1 MLSPTTQYNDI
12 CMYVTIRWCVV
23 LSTGAVRGDVVPGGS
38 GLGKRLRGD
47 VRKGQHKRGWSIQGT
62 IEPGEDQVR
71 PGPVVEAE
79 LGAKTVVAVR
89 RRFGP
94 GVDGAHAGATCAPA
108 EKGERQRRQRRRQW
122 RRRWQR
128 EIEAQLVFDIIR
140 NKNIEKKPTTSNVQ

>member
-1 MLSPTTQYNDI
+1 M
-12 CMYVTIRWCVV
+12 
-23 LSTGAVRGDVVPGGS
+23 PGGS
-38 GLGKRLRGD
+38 GLGKRFRGD
-47 VRKGQHKRGWSIQGT
+47 VRKGQHKRGRSVQGT

-108 EKGERQRRQRRRQW
+108 EKGERQRRQRRRRRQW
-122 RRRWQR
+122 KRRWGR
-128 EIEAQLVFDIIR
+128 EIEAQLVFDIIK
-140 NKNIEKKPTTSNVQ
+140 NKNIEKKTTTSNEQ